1 MTDDPKET
9 RHRYLQQARGTLL
22 WKVEGPSEYDIRRP
36 LVPSGSNLLGVIK
49 HVASV
54 EAGYFGEIFGR
65 PFPDP
70 MPWFDEGAE
79 PNADVWATADESR
92 EWVIHLYERVWAHSD
107 ATIDA
112 LGLDAPGLV
121 PWWSEERRNVTLHT
135 MLVHMVTETNRHCG
149 HADILRELIDGSVG
163 HRPVYSNMGE
173 VDAAAYAAHV
183 DRLEAACDQHA

>member
-1 MTDDPKET
+1 M
-9 RHRYLQQARGTLL
+9 
-22 WKVEGPSEYDIRRP
+22 
-36 LVPSGSNLLGVIK
+36 PSGSNLLGIVK

-65 PFPDP
+65 PSPDP

-79 PNADVWATADESR
+79 PNANMWATAHESR

-149 HADILRELIDGSVG
+149 HADILRELIDGSVW
-163 HRPVYSNMGE
+163 HRPQYSNMGE
-173 VDAAAYAAHV
+173 GDAAAYAAHV
-183 DRLEAACDQHA
+183 DRLEAVAKTFSRALP